1 MKLEHKSKFNYAW
14 VIVITCIAMEFMAL
28 GFCSSN
34 KSLYLAAIT
43 EALSIP
49 RSLFSINDS
58 CRFLITAV
66 ANLFFGTLLHKFG
79 VRKLVGLGFL
89 SLAASMLV
97 YSAAEA
103 VWVFYIGGCL
113 LGLGLTF
120 TGTTMASYMVR
131 RWCTKN
137 VGTVQGLVLASN
149 GLGGAVA
156 AQIVSPIIY
165 EEGNAFGYRNA
176 YMLVAAL
183 LVVVGVLAV
192 VFLKEPEGGAQVQPG
207 KKKKPRGEGWVGM
220 EYEDA
225 VKKPYFYPT
234 LIAIF
239 LTGAV
244 ISSVNGISAA
254 HMKDV
259 GLDTAYV
266 ATVLSAHSLA
276 LTAFK
281 FLTGVCYDK
290 FGLKVSMSICQVAA
304 VVVFVLLALMTNS
317 PSGKVFAMIFGIFS
331 SLALPLETV
340 MLSFI
345 TSDMFG
351 NRSFAKMLGIIS
363 ALNTAGYAVGSP
375 AVNIC
380 YDTFGTYVPA
390 IWASAG
396 IMAALIVAFRLI
408 LKRNA
413 KDKEA
418 ILAEQTA

>member
-1 MKLEHKSKFNYAW
+1 MKLQRSRFDYTW
-14 VIVITCIAMEFMAL
+14 VIIASCIAMEFVAL

-43 EALSIP
+43 EALNIP
-49 RSLFSINDS
+49 RGLFSINDS

-66 ANLFFGTLLHKFG
+66 ANLFFGSLLQKFG
-79 VRKLVGLGFL
+79 VKKLVGIGFL

-97 YSAAEA
+97 YSAAET

-165 EEGNAFGYRNA
+165 QEGNAFGYRSA
-176 YMLVAAL
+176 YMLVAAI
-183 LVVVGVLAV
+183 LVVVGTLV
-192 VFLKEPEGGAQVQPG
+192 VIFLKEPEGGAQVQPG

-220 EYEDA
+220 DYEVA
-225 VKKPYFYPT
+225 VKKPYFYAT
-234 LIAIF
+234 CVAIF

-244 ISSVNGISAA
+244 ISSVNGTSAA

-259 GLDTAYV
+259 GLDPAYV
-266 ATVLSAHSLA
+266 ATVLSIHSIA

-281 FLTGVCYDK
+281 FLTGMCYDK
-290 FGLKVSMSICQVAA
+290 FGLKVSMTICQAA
-304 VVVFVLLALMTNS
+304 ALVVFVLLALLNDSAT
-317 PSGKVFAMIFGIFS
+317 GKVFAMIFGIFS

-375 AVNIC
+375 ALNAC
-380 YDTFGTYVPA
+380 YDAFGTYTPA
-390 IWASAG
+390 IWVSAG

-408 LKRNA
+408 LKANA
-413 KDKEA
+413 EDKKA
-418 ILAEQTA
+418 ILAQQNV

>member
-1 MKLEHKSKFNYAW
+1 MKLHRSKFDYMW
-14 VIVITCIAMEFMAL
+14 VIIASCIAMEFVAL

-43 EALSIP
+43 EALNIP
-49 RSLFSINDS
+49 RSLFSINES

-79 VRKLVGLGFL
+79 VKRLVGAGFICL
-89 SLAASMLV
+89 TGAMLV
-97 YSAAEA
+97 YSAAET

-137 VGTVQGLVLASN
+137 VGTIQGLVLASN

-176 YMLVAAL
+176 YMLVAAI
-183 LVVVGVLAV
+183 LVIVGILAV
-192 VFLKEPEGGAQVQPG
+192 IFLKEPSGGVQVQPG

-220 EYEDA
+220 DYEVA
-225 VKKPYFYPT
+225 VKKPYFYAT
-234 LIAIF
+234 CVAIF

-259 GLDTAYV
+259 GLDPAYV
-266 ATVLSAHSLA
+266 ATVLSVHSIA

-290 FGLKVSMSICQVAA
+290 FGLKVSMTICQVAA
-304 VVVFVLLALMTNS
+304 VVVFVLLALLTDS
-317 PSGKVFAMIFGIFS
+317 ETGKVFAMIFGIFS

-375 AVNIC
+375 VVNIC
-380 YDTFGTYVPA
+380 YDAFGTYAPA
-390 IWASAG
+390 IWVSAG

-408 LKRNA
+408 LKQSA
-413 KDKEA
+413 KDKQM
-418 ILAEQTA
+418 ILAQQNA